1 MPLFTRSRQLPD
13 TQQAAEENPTP
24 DGSPDDAMD
33 DVSDDTAGSGL
44 RGWRD
49 KYPAAAQGVAWA
61 TTGLAAFLVLFVLLL
76 PNQLTLLTPG
86 AFARIPAE
94 ALFGVALLLVLKP
107 KARLVAAVVAGVVL
121 GLLTLLKLL
130 DMGFYSAFVRPFDLR
145 LDWILLDDA
154 VSFFSD
160 SAGKNAAIAV
170 VIAVVILAIA
180 LPVLTML
187 AVVRLS
193 RLTVRYSAEA
203 TRTTFAVGTVWV
215 ACSALGVQFPGAQ
228 PVAATDA
235 ADLVHNRAVQ
245 VRAGIKEDRAL
256 AKEAADDKFRDTP
269 ADQLLTGLRGK
280 DVIFAFVESYGR
292 TALEHPET
300 GQQVGAMLAAGDDRL
315 RAAGFSSRSAFLTS
329 PTVGGGSWLAHSTFA
344 SGLWLKNQQRYEN
357 ITASDRLS
365 LTGAFQ
371 RADAWRTVG
380 IMPGVTRSWP
390 EGRFYGFDKIYDS
403 KHLGYQGPKFAWSP
417 VPDQYSMAAFERL
430 ENSKPGRGPLMAEI
444 ILVSSHNPWAPL
456 PRTIG
461 WDEIGDGSVYD
472 SIIKEGKSSKD
483 VWKDP
488 AKVRNEYRRS
498 IEYSVG
504 TLIDYV
510 EKYGDDDTVLVFLG
524 DHEPIPLV
532 TENSPSRDVP
542 ISIVAHD
549 PAVLDQ
555 IKGWKWQEGLKPS
568 PTAPVLRMDKF
579 RDRFLTAY
587 GPQPGPAP
595 AVKP

>member
-13 TQQAAEENPTP
+13 TEQAAEENPTP
-24 DGSPDDAMD
+24 DGSPDDATD
-33 DVSDDTAGSGL
+33 DVSDDTAGSGR
-44 RGWRD
+44 RGWRA

-61 TTGLAAFLVLFVLLL
+61 TTGLAALLVLFVLLL
-76 PNQLTLLTPG
+76 PNKLVLLTPD
-86 AFARIPAE
+86 AFARIPVE
-94 ALFGVALLLVLKP
+94 AIFGVALLLVLKP
-107 KARLVAAVVAGVVL
+107 KPRLVAAVAAGVGL
-121 GLLTLLKLL
+121 GLLALLKLL
-130 DMGFYSAFVRPFDLR
+130 DMGFYSAYVRPFDLR

-160 SAGKNAAIAV
+160 SAGRNAAIAV
-170 VIAVVILAIA
+170 VIGVVVLAIA
-180 LPVLTML
+180 LPLLTTL

-193 RLTVRYSAEA
+193 RLMARYSAEA
-203 TRTTFAVGTVWV
+203 APATLVVGTVWV
-215 ACSALGVQFPGAQ
+215 ACSALGVQSLGTQ
-228 PVAATDA
+228 PVASTDA
-235 ADLVHNRAVQ
+235 ADLVHNRAIQ

-256 AKEAADDKFRDTP
+256 AKEAAVDAFGDTP

-292 TALEHPET
+292 TALESPEM
-300 GQQVGAMLAAGDDRL
+300 GPQVGAMLASGNDRL
-315 RAAGFSSRSAFLTS
+315 EAAGFSSRSAFLTS
-329 PTVGGGSWLAHSTFA
+329 PTVGGGSWLAHSTLA

-357 ITASDRLS
+357 VTASDRLS

-380 IMPGVTRSWP
+380 IMPGVTRAWP
-390 EGRFYGFDKIYDS
+390 EGKFYGFDKIYNS
-403 KHLGYQGPKFAWSP
+403 KQLGYQGPKFAWSP

-444 ILVSSHNPWAPL
+444 ILVTSHNPWAPL
-456 PRTIG
+456 PKTIG

-472 SIIKEGKSSKD
+472 SIIEEGESTAE

-510 EKYGDDDTVLVFLG
+510 EKYGNDDTVLVFLG
-524 DHEPIPLV
+524 DHEPVPLV

-555 IKGWKWQEGLKPS
+555 IKGWKWEEGLKPS

-587 GPQPGPAP
+587 GPQSGPAP
-595 AVKP
+595 AIKP